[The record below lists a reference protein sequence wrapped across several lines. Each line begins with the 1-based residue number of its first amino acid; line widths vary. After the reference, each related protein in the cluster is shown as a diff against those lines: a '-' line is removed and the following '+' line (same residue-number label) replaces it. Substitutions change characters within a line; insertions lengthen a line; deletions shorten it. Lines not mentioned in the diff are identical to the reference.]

1 MIGLVVKIIPKL
13 TRDRV
18 RKLINKELVEF
29 IVQCL
34 TLVAET
40 PEDELIVRSSVMC
53 AMVVVSLAI
62 EAVCKAMLIDGGI
75 LTVLPRLLDCPI
87 QDRHRSVGTFCAIA
101 TVSRHSTKVAPREM
115 RDRRPVVRFVLVTN
129 VR

>member
-1 MIGLVVKIIPKL
+1 MIGLVVKVIPKL

-40 PEDELIVRSSVMC
+40 PVDELIVRSSVMC
-53 AMVVVSLAI
+53 AMVVVSLAT

-87 QDRHRSVGTFCAIA
+87 QDSSRVVGTFCAIA
-101 TVSRHSTKVAPREM
+101 TVSRCSTVGAE
-115 RDRRPVVRFVLVTN
+115 RRSVGALPFSD
-129 VR
+129 